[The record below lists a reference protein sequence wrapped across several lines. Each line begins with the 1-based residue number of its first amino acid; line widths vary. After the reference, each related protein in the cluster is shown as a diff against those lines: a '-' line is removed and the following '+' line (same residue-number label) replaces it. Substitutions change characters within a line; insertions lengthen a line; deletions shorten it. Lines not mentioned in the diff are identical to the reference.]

1 MKRVPLK
8 QKVLDE
14 NDRIAQKL
22 RALFARQRILAL
34 NFVSSPGSGK
44 TSLLEQTLM
53 RMPDDLSAVV
63 LTGDIATD
71 KDAERLLRYGTAK
84 QITTGGSC
92 HLDAR
97 MVDKGLEELSIEN
110 MDFLFI
116 ENVGNLVCP
125 AGFDLGEDAKI
136 VLLSVTE
143 GDDKPLKYPN
153 IIVRSDLVILNKM
166 DLLPYVPFDEQAVLT
181 NARRVNPRIEILK
194 TSCTSGEG
202 IDDWFRWLRR
212 RLETFRSRV
221 QELN

>member
-1 MKRVPLK
+1 
-8 QKVLDE
+8 
-14 NDRIAQKL
+14 
-22 RALFARQRILAL
+22 
-34 NFVSSPGSGK
+34 
-44 TSLLEQTLM
+44 
-53 RMPDDLSAVV
+53 
-63 LTGDIATD
+63 
-71 KDAERLLRYGTAK
+71 
-84 QITTGGSC
+84 
-92 HLDAR
+92 AR
-97 MVDKGLEELSIEN
+97 MVDKGLGELSIEN
-110 MDFLFI
+110 QDFLFI

-166 DLLPYVPFDEQAVLT
+166 DLLPYVPFDEHAVLT

-202 IDDWFRWLRR
+202 IDEWFRWLRE
-212 RLETFRSRV
+212 RLKTFRSRT